1 MESVRTGLR
10 QIMQDLLRA
19 RPPEEAV
26 LLAWPLVCGK
36 EVATRT
42 TAASFSDGTLTVEV
56 SDVSWRNQLQSFAP
70 RYLSGYEGLL
80 GQVVKSVQ
88 FKLKQSGNQHSAV
101 STQHSAKI
109 ARFTSTT
116 NPAPVEQSN
125 STEISA
131 SSDQQDSS
139 RKKKVRD

>member
-36 EVATRT
+36 EVAAR
-42 TAASFSDGTLTVEV
+42 TAAAGFSDGTLTVEV

-88 FKLKQSGNQHSAV
+88 FKVRHSASSNQQSANQHSAG
-101 STQHSAKI
+101 STQHSAKSV
-109 ARFTSTT
+109 R
-116 NPAPVEQSN
+116 PASIPA
-125 STEISA
+125 TRP
-131 SSDQQDSS
+131 D
-139 RKKKVRD
+139 KKKI

>member
-1 MESVRTGLR
+1 MKTFPELMMESVRTGLR

-36 EVATRT
+36 EVAART
-42 TAASFSDGTLTVEV
+42 TAASFSEGSLTVEV

-80 GQVVKSVQ
+80 GPVVKSVQ
-88 FKLKQSGNQHSAV
+88 FKVRRSAISNHPPAKPQQTAPSNQHSV
-101 STQHSAKI
+101 PKSRGWGKK
-109 ARFTSTT
+109 
-116 NPAPVEQSN
+116 NPG
-125 STEISA
+125 
-131 SSDQQDSS
+131 DSE
-139 RKKKVRD
+139 

>member
-19 RPPEEAV
+19 RPQEEAV
-26 LLAWPLVCGK
+26 MLAWPLVCGK
-36 EVATRT
+36 EVAART

-88 FKLKQSGNQHSAV
+88 FKVKHSAFSRQQSAISNQHSAKSV
-101 STQHSAKI
+101 CP
-109 ARFTSTT
+109 TSIPETR
-116 NPAPVEQSN
+116 P
-125 STEISA
+125 
-131 SSDQQDSS
+131 
-139 RKKKVRD
+139 KKEDLK

>member
-19 RPPEEAV
+19 RPPEEGV

-36 EVATRT
+36 EVAAR
-42 TAASFSDGTLTVEV
+42 AQAVSFADGILIVEV

-80 GQVVKSVQ
+80 GQVVKSLQ
-88 FKLKQSGNQHSAV
+88 FKVKQPAISNQ
-101 STQHSAKI
+101 QSAK
-109 ARFTSTT
+109 
-116 NPAPVEQSN
+116 P
-125 STEISA
+125 
-131 SSDQQDSS
+131 
-139 RKKKVRD
+139 

>member
-10 QIMQDLLRA
+10 QIMQHLLRA

-36 EVATRT
+36 EVAART
-42 TAASFSDGTLTVEV
+42 TAAGFSNGTLTVEV

-88 FKLKQSGNQHSAV
+88 FKVNNSAIGNQ
-101 STQHSAKI
+101 QSAK
-109 ARFTSTT
+109 
-116 NPAPVEQSN
+116 P
-125 STEISA
+125 
-131 SSDQQDSS
+131 
-139 RKKKVRD
+139 